1 MADPQLSVL
10 VPVYNEV
17 AGLHAFWQR
26 LRVVLDGLS
35 VDAEVLFVDDGSN
48 DGSDAALQTLA
59 AEDARIGVLT
69 LSRNFGKE
77 VAMSAGFDHV
87 HGDWTVLIDA
97 DLQDPP
103 ELIPALL
110 DKAASGYDM
119 VYARRRHRHGETWI
133 KRTTAAVFY
142 RLMGRLS
149 RRVAIPRDTGDFRV
163 LSARAVA
170 ALRRF
175 REQHRFMKG
184 LFAWIGYPSAEIVY
198 DRDPRAAGESHFS
211 LWRLWNFALEGITSF
226 STAPLR
232 LASYLGMV
240 VALVAFAFGFWIVL
254 KTVLFGESVRGYPT
268 IMVTLLFFSGVQ
280 LLFIGVIGEYLG
292 RMFEETKQRP
302 LYLVQSLRRP
312 RAQPADQPADQAS
325 NTAATSPGRRAP

>member
-1 MADPQLSVL
+1 MTEPQLSIL
-10 VPVYNEV
+10 VPVYNE
-17 AGLHAFWQR
+17 ASGLRAFWLR
-26 LRVVLDGLS
+26 LRAVLDQLPQT
-35 VDAEVLFVDDGSN
+35 AEVLLVDDGSS
-48 DGSDAALQTLA
+48 DGSDRVMQALA
-59 AEDARIGVLT
+59 AEDSRIGVLR

-87 HGDWTVLIDA
+87 RGDWTVLIDA

-103 ELIPALL
+103 ELIPTLL
-110 DKAASGYDM
+110 AKAAEGYDM
-119 VYARRRHRHGETWI
+119 VYARRRHRHGERWM

-142 RLMGRLS
+142 RVMGRLS
-149 RRVAIPRDTGDFRV
+149 RRVSIPRDTGDFRV

-170 ALRRF
+170 AVRRF
-175 REQHRFMKG
+175 REHHRFMKG
-184 LFAWIGYPSAEIVY
+184 LFAWIGFPSAEVTY

-211 LWRLWNFALEGITSF
+211 FWRLWNFALEGITSF

-232 LASYLGMV
+232 LASYLGVV
-240 VALVAFAFGFWIVL
+240 VALVAFAFGFWIVV
-254 KTVLFGESVRGYPT
+254 KTVMFGESVRGYPT

-302 LYLVQSLRRP
+302 LYLVEAFQP
-312 RAQPADQPADQAS
+312 PQAQASDQPADQAS
-325 NTAATSPGRRAP
+325 NTSAASAGSRGP